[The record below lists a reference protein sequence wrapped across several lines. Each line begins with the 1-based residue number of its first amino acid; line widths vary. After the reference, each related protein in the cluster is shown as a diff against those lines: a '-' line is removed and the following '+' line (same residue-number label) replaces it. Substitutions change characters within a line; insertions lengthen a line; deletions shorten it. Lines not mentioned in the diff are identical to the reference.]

1 MYTNMRQT
9 IQPISTT
16 TTPHT
21 IDKQKKNDILGLKH
35 GSALG
40 QGQKCGR
47 VRFVNEIPTLPF
59 SDLGSITF
67 KCNRLHYNYFAIFM
81 ITLHYDYINFQI

>member
-1 MYTNMRQT
+1 MRQT

-16 TTPHT
+16 TPPHT

-40 QGQKCGR
+40 QAQKCGR
-47 VRFVNEIPTLPF
+47 VWL
-59 SDLGSITF
+59 S
-67 KCNRLHYNYFAIFM
+67 
-81 ITLHYDYINFQI
+81 